1 MSVFADFALALAVA
15 GGLGVAGWLLAP
27 WLRLPTWSIHLLP
40 VLAAGWGAL
49 YAWLSVAKHDA
60 FRTHAYDLGIYDQVI
75 WNTSQ
80 GRLFENSIMHFLPHF
95 LGDHFSLGLLL
106 LAPIYWVWPDPRAL
120 LILQA
125 FALPAAALPLGYLA
139 ARLLK
144 CAAAGL
150 ALGVAYLLHPGNAF
164 TALFDFHD
172 IVFAPPLIAL
182 ALRFLLL
189 GRPGAFTA
197 SLLPILLIKEEMGL
211 VVAAVG
217 AWTLLF
223 TRFKRTGLLVATT
236 GAVTFV
242 VVIFLLVPLFNPE
255 GQYYYLRRYFDT
267 GAPGGEAAVSVERFL
282 QLIPG
287 LFTAE
292 KAAYVGHLTVPF
304 ALLPFAGLASLMAL
318 PTLGYHLLSPEFP
331 FAFIEKHYSVLLLP
345 FLAFGAAQALHRL
358 GMRSPRL
365 LAGGVTALLGASGA
379 AYYLIAPGPPARS
392 YDPERFAP
400 NPRAPVIREAIALI
414 PRDASLLAQTDLV
427 PHVSQRRQ
435 IYMFPDAPVFAGA
448 DYVLLDLEGNKYP
461 LSNPEDDYD
470 RELQQFLLNPDFET
484 IFDRDNILVL
494 RRRVVPIAPTFPLEV
509 NFARRIALDGADV
522 TPTTLRAGE
531 TVTVTLWWRA
541 LIDVPQDVVLF
552 IHLIGPDGE
561 RWTQLD
567 KQPTEDW
574 FGTSRWKAGR
584 RFRVPYE
591 LTLPTTA
598 PPGDYRIV
606 VGLYDVN
613 SQRRLGIVGGGN
625 SVDLPAP
632 LHVR

>member
-1 MSVFADFALALAVA
+1 MSVFADFALALAVGA
-15 GGLGVAGWLLAP
+15 GLGLVGWALGP
-27 WLRLPTWSIHLLP
+27 WLRLPRWSIHGVVLLG
-40 VLAAGWGAL
+40 AGWGVL

-60 FRTHAYDLGIYDQVI
+60 FRTHAYDLGIYDQVL

-95 LGDHFSLGLLL
+95 LGDHFSLGLLV

-125 FALPAAALPLGYLA
+125 FALPAAAIPLGYLA

-144 CAAAGL
+144 SAAAGL
-150 ALGVAYLLHPGNAF
+150 ALGAAYLLHPGNAF

-189 GRPGAFTA
+189 ERPVAFVVA
-197 SLLPILLIKEEMGL
+197 LLPILLIKEEMGL
-211 VVAAVG
+211 VMTAVG
-217 AWTLLF
+217 VWTALF
-223 TRFKRTGLLVATT
+223 TRFKRTGLAVAAT

-242 VVIFLLVPLFNPE
+242 IVIFVLVPLFNPE

-267 GAPGGEAAVSVERFL
+267 GAPGGEVEVSLERL
-282 QLIPG
+282 LGLIPG
-287 LFTAE
+287 FLTAE
-292 KAAYVGHLTVPF
+292 KVAYIGHLTVPF
-304 ALLPFAGLASLMAL
+304 ALLPFAGAASLMAL

-345 FLAFGAAQALHRL
+345 FLAVGALQALQRL

-365 LAGGVTALLGASGA
+365 LAGGVAALLGAAGA
-379 AYYLIAPGPPARS
+379 AYYLIAPGPPARGF
-392 YDPERFAP
+392 DPERFAP

-427 PHVSQRRQ
+427 PHVAHRREV
-435 IYMFPDAPVFAGA
+435 YMFPDSPVFAGA

-484 IFDRDNILVL
+484 IFDRDNVLVL
-494 RRRVVPIAPTFPLEV
+494 RRRAAALAPTIPLEV
-509 NFARRIALDGADV
+509 NFARRIALDGAEIA
-522 TPTTLRAGE
+522 PTTLRAGE

-541 LIDVPQDVVLF
+541 LIDVPEDNVLF
-552 IHLIGPDGE
+552 IHVLGPDGE
-561 RWTQLD
+561 RRAQLD
-567 KQPTEDW
+567 AQPTEDW

-584 RFRVPYE
+584 RFRVPYA
-591 LTLPTTA
+591 LSIPPTA

-606 VGLYDVN
+606 IGLYDLN

-625 SVDLPAP
+625 SVELPAL